1 MRRRLPAY
9 VTCAALACGFLAYG
23 LRLDRT
29 DLTVPL
35 LDEADALLILPMV
48 VAQHEGGT
56 HWVTDRLGAPG
67 RQELYDFPVIDHLH
81 FAAIALLDRA
91 TGDPVVAFN
100 LYFLLTYPLTALCAM
115 AAGRC
120 LGLSLPAAGC
130 LGLLYAFLPYH
141 QVRGLSHYFLSAY
154 YLVPLALVVVVNLA
168 LGRVRARR
176 VAGPVL
182 VMAATSCAGAYYAFF
197 TCALLAVAA
206 LVAADRRRSL
216 RPLGWGALLIAVV
229 FVGGVINHLP
239 TILYQREFGHNT
251 GPVQRL
257 PEDSEVYALK
267 LTYLVLPIPDHRV
280 PALARWRSG
289 HDSVDR
295 PTQADANAAMLGVV
309 GVAGLLIAGVTL
321 FAARSRRRVR
331 RAVATVMAGAFLI
344 ATVGG
349 VGALY
354 SDLIDPA
361 ARGLARMSVFLGFL
375 ALWLAL
381 VTLDRRFRG
390 RWQSARW
397 PAFVGVT
404 ALGLADTTPRDWG
417 RSSRVEARAGVER
430 RHAGDRAFYQQVEAC
445 VGGGAVFQ
453 LPFNDYPEGTRLR
466 NFPGVGGYDHARGFL
481 HTTRTRW
488 SFGAMRG
495 RDDDQWQRSVS
506 SAPAPEMLRRVVL
519 RGFDGLLIDGRA
531 YAPAAAAALADA
543 LAAALPPPLRHAPG
557 SLAFYDLRPYR
568 ERLRGELGVGY
579 DDAVRAEAEA
589 VRALWFRG
597 FASFEPLGREDT
609 HRWCARRGE
618 AWLVNPTAR
627 TRRVT
632 MTMVAR
638 TESTQPTTL
647 RITGDV
653 WQEAFAIDSA
663 GGVHAVTVD
672 LPPGRHRVE
681 FACEPPRDWVPHDSR
696 RHVFFLAQFTL
707 TEQAAP

>member
-9 VTCAALACGFLAYG
+9 ATCAALACGFLAFG
-23 LRLDRT
+23 LRLDRA

-35 LDEADALLILPMV
+35 LYEADALLILPMV
-48 VAQHEGGT
+48 VAQHEGGR
-56 HWVTDRLGAPG
+56 HWVTERLGAPG

-81 FAAIALLDRA
+81 FAAIAAIDHVA
-91 TGDPVVAFN
+91 GDPVVAFN

-115 AAGRC
+115 AAGRS

-141 QVRGLSHYFLSAY
+141 QMRGLSHYFLSAY
-154 YLVPLALVVVVNLA
+154 YLVPLALVVVINLA
-168 LGRVRARR
+168 LGRVRGRR
-176 VAGPVL
+176 VVGPVL

-206 LVAADRRRSL
+206 LVAADLRRSL

-229 FVGGVINHLP
+229 FAGGVVNHLP
-239 TILYQREFGHNT
+239 TILHQREFGHNT
-251 GPVQRL
+251 GPVQRQ

-267 LTYLVLPIPDHRV
+267 LTYLVLPIPDHRI
-280 PALARWRSG
+280 PALARWRNG

-309 GVAGLLIAGVTL
+309 GVIGLLIAAVTL
-321 FAARSRRRVR
+321 FRAGRRHRVR
-331 RAVATVMAGAFLI
+331 RAVSVVMAGAFLI

-381 VTLDRRFRG
+381 VTLDRRLRG
-390 RWQSARW
+390 PWQSARW

-404 ALGLADTTPRDWG
+404 LLGLADTTPRDWG
-417 RSSRVEARAGVER
+417 RGSRVEARAAVEKR
-430 RHAGDRAFYQQVEAC
+430 YAEDRGFYRQVEET

-453 LPFNDYPEGTRLR
+453 LPFNDYPEGVRLR
-466 NFPGVGGYDHARGFL
+466 GFPGVGSYDQARGFL
-481 HTTRTRW
+481 HTTQTRW
-488 SFGAMRG
+488 SYGAMRG
-495 RDDDQWQRSVS
+495 RDADQWQRTVS
-506 SAPAPEMLRRVVL
+506 SAPTPEMLRRVVL
-519 RGFDGLLIDGRA
+519 RGFDGLLVDGRA
-531 YAPAAAAALADA
+531 LTPADAAALTDA
-543 LAAALPPPLRHAPG
+543 LAVALPPPLRHAPG
-557 SLAFYDLRPYR
+557 GLAFYDMRPYR
-568 ERLRGELGVGY
+568 ERLRGELGAGY

-589 VRALWFRG
+589 VYALWFKG
-597 FASFEPLGREDT
+597 FASFEPPGREDS
-609 HRWCARRGE
+609 HRWCGRRGE
-618 AWLVNPTAR
+618 AWLVNPSAR

-632 MTMVAR
+632 MSMVAR
-638 TESTQPTTL
+638 TESAQPTTL
-647 RITGDV
+647 RITGGV
-653 WQEAFAIDSA
+653 WQEAFPIDSA
-663 GGVHAVTVD
+663 SGVHTVAVE

-681 FACEPPRDWVPHDSR
+681 FACDPPRDWVPRDAR

-707 TEQAAP
+707 TESP